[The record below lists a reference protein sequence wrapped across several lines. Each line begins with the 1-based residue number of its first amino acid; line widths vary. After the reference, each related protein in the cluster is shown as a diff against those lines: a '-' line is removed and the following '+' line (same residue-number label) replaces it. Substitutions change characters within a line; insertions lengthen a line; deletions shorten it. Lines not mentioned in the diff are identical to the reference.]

1 MRGAGCGYRLSIQF
15 KCPLG
20 RSPFMHLS
28 FFHLSWNFMAN
39 IYANMVNTRRL
50 DNVLPIIPG
59 YHWVVSERRRYVSI
73 QLYYQERTFLDF
85 VLKRRAPLSGFAI
98 HRFMSAI
105 LAENSANK
113 INRTHIYL
121 TYSVVRFYVLKG
133 EQQMVPLNCTKEE
146 KES

>member
-1 MRGAGCGYRLSIQF
+1 ME
-15 KCPLG
+15 
-20 RSPFMHLS
+20 
-28 FFHLSWNFMAN
+28 
-39 IYANMVNTRRL
+39 
-50 DNVLPIIPG
+50 
-59 YHWVVSERRRYVSI
+59 SERRRYVSI

-85 VLKRRAPLSGFAI
+85 VLKRGAPLSGFAI

-133 EQQMVPLNCTKEE
+133 EQQMVPLNCPKRR
-146 KES
+146 KRVVKLIVRVLGVLWRQSR